1 MAGFSIIP
9 QNAFTM
15 SQTIQLKENFSPGSG
30 FAFSP
35 SGVIGSSMLVLTGI
49 ILLLVW
55 IINYAVPL
63 NAGSLIDLLLLFAA
77 ISFGLDY
84 LRGRSALD
92 RRPNWDHRPP
102 SAFRRRM
109 TLAGRKIRN
118 PFGGSSNDIAGKEDK
133 AQSAREQA

>member
-1 MAGFSIIP
+1 
-9 QNAFTM
+9 
-15 SQTIQLKENFSPGSG
+15 
-30 FAFSP
+30 
-35 SGVIGSSMLVLTGI
+35 MLVLTGI

-92 RRPNWDHRPP
+92 QRPNWDHRPP
-102 SAFRRRM
+102 SAFRRQVA
-109 TLAGRKIRN
+109 LAGRKIRN
-118 PFGGSSNDIAGKEDK
+118 LFGGSGTTDEN
-133 AQSAREQA
+133 